1 LIGVSYMIWKNNQNS
16 STLLISCLLSQI
28 TTSSNYYHQMHNNI
42 YQQRI
47 NDKEE
52 KTSTNKVHFKMKW
65 LQQKENMN
73 KTKLKHIIRQ
83 SLLLNGIG

>member
-1 LIGVSYMIWKNNQNS
+1 
-16 STLLISCLLSQI
+16 
-28 TTSSNYYHQMHNNI
+28 MHNNI

-52 KTSTNKVHFKMKW
+52 KTSTNIVQ
-65 LQQKENMN
+65 LQNEITSTKENMNN
-73 KTKLKHIIRQ
+73 KTKLKLNIRH

>member
-1 LIGVSYMIWKNNQNS
+1 MNLDLSNIITIFISHQYHSTYSLFTNNYSLPPNAKQ
-16 STLLISCLLSQI
+16 
-28 TTSSNYYHQMHNNI
+28 Y

-52 KTSTNKVHFKMKW
+52 KTSTNIVQ
-65 LQQKENMN
+65 LQNEIISTKENMNN
-73 KTKLKHIIRQ
+73 KTKLKLNIRH